1 MSESALV
8 LLDGPA
14 LPWLLL
20 VVGVAVALAA
30 LLGPAGP
37 DRRLQRRLERARRAG
52 AGAATEGTSEGTPTS
67 LRRRREVTLLG
78 GLGATLTALVPRTA
92 VLRARLDRAGIRL
105 AVSDLVLAAAAF
117 GGVVALFAWLG
128 LGLGAPLGLALG
140 AAAAI
145 AGPVFVIRRAE
156 ARREARF
163 LAAFPDALDLVV
175 RGVRSGLPVT
185 ETLHAVAREMPEP
198 VASVFAELG
207 ANLRIGM
214 SLAEALTVVGNRIAL
229 PEFRFFAISLIV
241 QQETGGNL
249 AEILQN
255 LATMLRRRQQMRL
268 KVRAMSSEARASA
281 MIIGSL
287 PFLTG
292 AVISWINPDY
302 MAKLFIDPR
311 GWMML
316 AAGACSMLL
325 GVAVMAKLVKFE
337 I

>member
-1 MSESALV
+1 MSV
-8 LLDGPA
+8 LDLLSGPA
-14 LPWLLL
+14 LPWLLGA
-20 VVGVAVALAA
+20 VGLAVALAA
-30 LLGPAGP
+30 LLAPAGP

-52 AGAATEGTSEGTPTS
+52 AGPAAEAGAAGSPAS
-67 LRRRREVTLLG
+67 VRRREEVTILG
-78 GLGATLTALVPRTA
+78 GLGAALSALVPRTE
-92 VLRARLDRAGIRL
+92 VLRAHLDRAGIRL
-105 AVSDLVLAAAAF
+105 AVSDLLLAAAAL
-117 GGVVALFAWLG
+117 GGLVALLAWLM
-128 LGLGAPLGLALG
+128 LGLSAFLALALG
-140 AAAAI
+140 TAAAV
-145 AGPVFVIRRAE
+145 GVPMLLIRRAA

-185 ETLHAVAREMPEP
+185 EALNAIAREMPEP

-207 ANLRIGM
+207 ANVRIGM
-214 SLAEALTVVGNRIAL
+214 SLPEAFAVVGNRIAL
-229 PEFRFFAISLIV
+229 PEFRFFAISLVV

-268 KVRAMSSEARASA
+268 KVKAMSSEARASA

-302 MAKLFIDPR
+302 MAKLVTDPR
-311 GWMML
+311 GWIML
-316 AAGACSMLL
+316 AAGACSMLM
-325 GVAVMAKLVKFE
+325 GVAVMAKMVRFE